1 MHRQI
6 VFIVSQFLWFY
17 DQFFFL
23 VLLEHEKLARNIE
36 IDGQFEFI
44 GLGFHQ
50 VELDWSEKLSRGHF
64 QYIGMMKNIEH
75 IDLQKST

>member
-1 MHRQI
+1 MHHQI
-6 VFIVSQFLWFY
+6 VFIVSEFLWFY

-23 VLLEHEKLARNIE
+23 VMLEQARNME
-36 IDGQFEFI
+36 IDSQFEFI

-50 VELDWSEKLSRGHF
+50 VELDWSEKMSCGHF
-64 QYIGMMKNIEH
+64 QYISMMKNIEH